1 MATISLEDHFN
12 SINVEEEIKK
22 QQSETKTTTNQLA
35 TNENNVSSVN
45 NENQDL
51 SMMQEAIDPVLA
63 ASNKFVGNAVQI
75 VDLPFMLMDAIDSG
89 KDFVFKKIA
98 TASGMSEADQNDII
112 ENSKLPVQVEK
123 FRPGKWINDNV
134 LGDAANYKAKT
145 KIGQYTGTAAE
156 YMPYGLLAKAPKAKG
171 VLMSTGAASGL
182 VDQVA
187 TNTLDS
193 EGMGTGVGVVTNVVL
208 DLLAMKKGNLS
219 GLVDNVM
226 PDKKTIESAKEI
238 QKNARKYGLDLTAG
252 EATQSGSILKVE
264 GATSANIIG
273 NKTLDAFWKNRPTQ
287 LKNYIKNWGKAN
299 GLLPDTGLITS
310 SSINEQVKKVA
321 LQLDSQRS
329 KMWKKSGGVKFDKS
343 FFDAQSVDNMRL
355 EILEIAKN
363 APEEINK
370 YLIRQAKAIGNS
382 KGQGSVINKIYQEFR
397 DGAYQAAK
405 GEDFLK
411 SKSYDSAKV
420 AVKKVLA
427 TSDDWKKANK
437 KYKVFSDTYERPLS
451 KGSVTELFNDLK
463 KGKWIESS
471 KTNANLYKYIT
482 SNNVRSSDIEKLA
495 NAVNKSGVEGAWQNI
510 ASDFFNS
517 AFDKAAIDNINRGL
531 NTGNNFYNA
540 ILKTPRNKENF
551 TEVLFQLAKQ
561 TDKTVKKAD
570 IKKAVTSFADV
581 LKASTSGGKIG
592 SSTATNLKVNEELS
606 KTGFNVIEGLGFTGV
621 KKWFGERAFSK
632 SSQEIAEAMVS
643 PDGIEAFVDLAKNWK
658 NKNKAVILLR
668 AVTVGSEEID

>member
-1 MATISLEDHFN
+1 MSDFLSNYYKSIDIDEEKKKLLPSSDNTINTEK
-12 SINVEEEIKK
+12 V
-22 QQSETKTTTNQLA
+22 
-35 TNENNVSSVN
+35 
-45 NENQDL
+45 ENQDL
-51 SMMQEAIDPVLA
+51 SIMEQALDPVLS
-63 ASNKFVGNAVQI
+63 ASNKFVGTAVQI
-75 VDLPFMLMDAIDSG
+75 IDLPFMLMDAIDSG
-89 KDFVFKKIA
+89 QDLLFKKIA

-112 ENSKLPVQVEK
+112 ENSKPFNDKVVK
-123 FRPGKWINDNV
+123 FRPGEWIDKNI
-134 LGDAANYKAKT
+134 LGNASDYRAKT
-145 KIGQYTGTAAE
+145 KLGEYTGTAAE

-171 VLMSTGAASGL
+171 VLMTTGAASGV
-182 VDQVA
+182 VDQTA
-187 TNTLDS
+187 TDTLNSD
-193 EGMGTGVGVVTNVVL
+193 GLGTGTGVVTNVIL
-208 DLLAMKKGNLS
+208 DLLAMRKGNLS

-226 PDKKTIESAKEI
+226 PDQKTIDAAKEL
-238 QKNARKYGLDLTAG
+238 QKNAKKYDLDLTVG

-299 GLLPDTGLITS
+299 GLLPDSGLITS

-321 LQLDSQRS
+321 LKLDSQRS
-329 KMWKKSGGVKFDKS
+329 KMWIKSGGAKFDKS

-355 EILEIAKN
+355 EILEIAKT
-363 APEEINK
+363 APEEISK
-370 YLIRQAKAIGNS
+370 YLNRQAIAIGKS

-397 DGAYQAAK
+397 DGAFQAAK

-411 SKSYDSAKV
+411 SQSYDSAKL
-420 AVKKVLA
+420 AVKKVLS

-437 KYKVFSDTYERPLS
+437 KYQVFSDTYEKPLS
-451 KGSVTELFNDLK
+451 KGSVTELFNNLK
-463 KGKWIESS
+463 RGKWAESS

-517 AFDKAAIDNINRGL
+517 AFDRAAIDNMNRGL

-561 TDKTVKKAD
+561 SDETVKRAD
-570 IKKAVTSFADV
+570 VKKAVTSFADV
-581 LKASTSGGKIG
+581 LKATTAGGKIG
-592 SSTATNLKVNEELS
+592 SSTATNIKVGEELS
-606 KTGFNVIEGLGFTGV
+606 KTGFDVIEGLGFTGI

-632 SSQEIAEAMVS
+632 SSQEVAEAMVS
-643 PDGIEAFVDLAKNWK
+643 DQGIQAFVDLAKNWK

-668 AVTVGSEEID
+668 AVTIGSEEIN